1 MSVSVSSSQ
10 GSESAGYDWRLEEN
24 CTKWRGIFVPALQKV
39 LTQVHPTLVAKEDA
53 LEYVEGLILRL
64 LEMLTAKPTP
74 VSVQDVED
82 RITRTFPTPIDKW
95 ALSEAQSAVEKGRK
109 KSCLVL
115 PVEKVHP
122 ILSKEVLQNR
132 VDDQVSRGECGSAGE
147 NLGVAGDLVHRGRA
161 GVHLCRHLQT
171 LRQLRQAHPA
181 PPDLLPGREGGDVC
195 GQGECWSL
203 CEDLIQYY
211 SCCLLPTGT
220 SGQSCVVM
228 SV

>member
-1 MSVSVSSSQ
+1 MSITVSSAQS
-10 GSESAGYDWRLEEN
+10 SAETAGYDWRLEEN
-24 CTKWRGIFVPALQKV
+24 CSKWRGLFVPALQKV

-132 VDDQVSRGECGSAGE
+132 VDDQVRHRSSSLILHSVCHIAGHIVHCGC
-147 NLGVAGDLVHRGRA
+147 V
-161 GVHLCRHLQT
+161 GVHIRRYIQAGWELCQT
-171 LRQLRQAHPA
+171 HPT
-181 PPDLLPGREGGDVC
+181 PPDLLSRREGGDVC
-195 GQGECWSL
+195 RQGEC
-203 CEDLIQYY
+203 
-211 SCCLLPTGT
+211 
-220 SGQSCVVM
+220 
-228 SV
+228 

>member
-1 MSVSVSSSQ
+1 MSITVSSAQS
-10 GSESAGYDWRLEEN
+10 SAETAGYDWRLEEN
-24 CTKWRGIFVPALQKV
+24 CTKWRGLFVPALQKV

-132 VDDQVSRGECGSAGE
+132 VDDQVRHCSSSLTEPDCSMS
-147 NLGVAGDLVHRGRA
+147 H
-161 GVHLCRHLQT
+161 CRSHCT
-171 LRQLRQAHPA
+171 LWL
-181 PPDLLPGREGGDVC
+181 
-195 GQGECWSL
+195 CWSTYPQ
-203 CEDLIQYY
+203 IY
-211 SCCLLPTGT
+211 SNWPGT
-220 SGQSCVVM
+220 M
-228 SV
+228 SNTSDTSRSPVKT

>member
-1 MSVSVSSSQ
+1 MSLTVGPSQ
-10 GSESAGYDWRLEEN
+10 ASDSAGYDWRLEEN

-74 VSVQDVED
+74 LSVQDVED

-132 VDDQVSRGECGSAGE
+132 VDDQVSEGSLWWCLTSDWQVTLYMVAVLEYISADIFKLAG
-147 NLGVAGDLVHRGRA
+147 NYVKHI
-161 GVHLCRHLQT
+161 RHLQISC
-171 LRQLRQAHPA
+171 Q
-181 PPDLLPGREGGDVC
+181 DVKVAMC
-195 GQGECWSL
+195 A
-203 CEDLIQYY
+203 DKVR
-211 SCCLLPTGT
+211 TD
-220 SGQSCVVM
+220 
-228 SV
+228 

>member
-147 NLGVAGDLVHRGRA
+147 NFGVAGDLVHRGRA

-171 LRQLRQAHPA
+171 LR
-181 PPDLLPGREGGDVC
+181 
-195 GQGECWSL
+195 
-203 CEDLIQYY
+203 
-211 SCCLLPTGT
+211 
-220 SGQSCVVM
+220 
-228 SV
+228 